1 MPNNQVY
8 WRQVDGKYIINYR
21 ITSLAIP
28 LIVFSAPLQEMNH
41 HAKGSFFDWTIA
53 STIACTVVAFFYF
66 FADITIFRERHQ
78 KMYPI
83 IVCIAF
89 GAFLGFTKGFL
100 TGFTA
105 SKMSL
110 VEGIPIQEI
119 YTRSIAGLFIGA
131 MLVPISAFLLAAVND
146 YSVERKKLIDDFL
159 ILEEQIRGD
168 SEALDELKSKLSTNV
183 DENLTKSLLNAQNK
197 IKTDQELG
205 GQWQE
210 IANTLREAA
219 EETIRPLSHAMWNV
233 RQKEMQLTTLE
244 FLKFAFKNIQIR
256 PVVILPVFIATTI
269 MSVQVYGDIW
279 KSTYIMILKSFMVW
293 VLLEIGQTFLE
304 LLKDRF
310 KNLLFFILLTI
321 GIFHFLLTELIYR
334 TADFQESYLDLSE
347 SIWLILL
354 ILITGISDS
363 ALRTQIFQI
372 KTLKGLIANKRIEL
386 ISNEREL
393 DRVGREMARYL
404 HGTIQSKLMAAAMA
418 VELAGKKK
426 DEKQLNIEIEKALK
440 TLQMPTQEYLDT
452 RVTQLRD
459 GLDDLANKWD
469 GIVNLKYK
477 TNDQD
482 IFSQSE
488 TLTLI
493 DLVNEAILNA
503 YRHGN
508 ASNVSI
514 QIERVPKNL
523 IQLKVFDDGNGVNS
537 IKPGLGSQYFNS
549 ITRNWSLDN
558 QKTKKG
564 AVLTIE
570 F

>member
-310 KNLLFFILLTI
+310 KNLLLFILLTI